1 MSVLKIFPLNI
12 ALLPGEKVPLHI
24 FEPRYKKLIDDC
36 KEKGESF
43 GICLS
48 YGNKVSRFGTEVT
61 LDKVT
66 KTFFDGSSDV
76 VVRGIRSFV
85 IKDYHAD
92 PNKIECDEAS
102 TQFIDLFK
110 LDKPSFRLLELYD
123 QFAAEFNRQ
132 TFRASRLMNANLLQI
147 AREIGL
153 GFKQKDQFIR
163 EADQFK
169 KEELLIRHIR
179 YLLFIKAQEE
189 SREFNL
195 LMN

>member
-1 MSVLKIFPLNI
+1 M
-12 ALLPGEKVPLHI
+12 PGEKLPLHI
-24 FEPRYKKLIDDC
+24 FEPRYKKLIEDC
-36 KEKGESF
+36 KEKGEIF

-48 YGNKVSRFGTEVT
+48 YGARVSRYGTEVT

-66 KTFFDGSSDV
+66 QTFFDGSSDV

-85 IKDYHAD
+85 IKDYKAD
-92 PNKIECDEAS
+92 PNKIDCDEAS
-102 TQFIDLFK
+102 TQLIDLFK
-110 LDKPSFRLLELYD
+110 LDKPSSKLLELYEN
-123 QFAAEFNRQ
+123 FIAEFDRKS
-132 TFRASRLMNANLLQI
+132 FRTSRLMHANLLQI

-163 EADQFK
+163 EPDQFK